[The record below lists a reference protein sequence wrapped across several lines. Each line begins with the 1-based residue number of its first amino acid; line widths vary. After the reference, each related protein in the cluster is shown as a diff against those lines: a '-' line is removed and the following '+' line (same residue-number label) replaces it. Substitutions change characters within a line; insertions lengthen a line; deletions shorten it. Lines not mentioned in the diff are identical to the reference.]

1 MGSPNLYS
9 FGDPGSQKL
18 WVPVFTRHQYWL
30 RRILRSGW
38 LCLTSRPIFKGCMI
52 WFFDCFCTWDINFQI
67 LNLTLFLKYLTSL
80 NLTSQNLTSPNF
92 YIQAFI
98 LRVWST
104 SREKRTSKRIGVHSS
119 RRLGGVGEKHAQ
131 NLWLNRWTP
140 GLLLLWLNQWT
151 SLYLELQ
158 RMSLYPS
165 SISWSTYGILPSY
178 LVSEQLIVNMA
189 HCHWLCVDLREHSI
203 VSCSDYLWKMRSGN
217 ETKHSM
223 VPSGAHLQARPETPP
238 RRFGGAYAP
247 FRPPSL

>member
-38 LCLTSRPIFKGCMI
+38 LCLTSRGCVI

-119 RRLGGVGEKHAQ
+119 RRLGGWGRSMHKIYD
-131 NLWLNRWTP
+131 WIG
-140 GLLLLWLNQWT
+140 GLLGCCSFDWISGLL
-151 SLYLELQ
+151 
-158 RMSLYPS
+158 
-165 SISWSTYGILPSY
+165 SILSY
-178 LVSEQLIVNMA
+178 KECPCI
-189 HCHWLCVDLREHSI
+189 HH
-203 VSCSDYLWKMRSGN
+203 
-217 ETKHSM
+217 
-223 VPSGAHLQARPETPP
+223 
-238 RRFGGAYAP
+238 
-247 FRPPSL
+247 PSLDLHMVYYLAI